1 MRWWMAIIVLF
12 CASAVAM
19 EPNLLSNGGLDGD
32 ADKDGVADGW
42 VAEVHRAEGGEG
54 SFALDPQEKVQ
65 GVASQ
70 RIAHTS
76 AKGWVRLSQEGIPA
90 QPNTRYL
97 FRCWV
102 KANCRFLLI
111 VYAFRPDGSYETF
124 LIAEGNGTQGNQW
137 QLFSGVV
144 RTPPDASRFKV
155 SLVTDS
161 QGEAWFDGAELI
173 PLERPPYTF
182 VTITNSAPTLDGDL
196 SETCWQNAEPLTPF
210 LELGTGKV
218 AEPATVAKVVAT
230 PTHLFVA
237 FRCDEP
243 TPQAMR
249 LRTPESGEPAFTDDC
264 VEVYL
269 DPLHRHDGFW
279 QFVVTPKGN
288 RWAQQVA
295 PSRSAQVWWLL
306 PRPIQRI
313 LMDGWQAATKISGDH
328 WTAEIAIPFSLLGI
342 RPQTGT
348 IVGINL
354 CRSRKTGQEQNS
366 AFAYF
371 AEKSFQRPEK
381 FPHLVFEERAFYREV
396 GKFPAVGS
404 ERAAP
409 LAKLVPK
416 PQRFIVH
423 RGAMTLT
430 PFVTIVLSP
439 NTSALERTAAELLTD
454 TLRRMG
460 LQGTLTHRITAIP
473 APRPLTGSQASIPIF
488 LMTFDRLPVNLQTD
502 LPMGKLRTFFQQRGE
517 EAYAIFV
524 GARSERRGTRKALA
538 HFSPY
543 MPSILII
550 GSSPRGVFNG
560 AQTLR
565 QLLSFASPRSQAP
578 FTLPACEIWDYPDL
592 KLRGWHFVAPL
603 RHELPFAEKLL
614 DWLALMK
621 FNTLVIEVDDR
632 FPYERHPEI
641 AHPQAMTKEQWR
653 RFLAK
658 ARQLGFEVIPQVQ
671 TFGHFGYVLNKP
683 AYRHLS
689 EQSEPHPRW
698 GFFAYCPSNPE
709 TYRLVFDLF
718 DEVLEVF
725 QPKWFHIG
733 HDEITFVPIG
743 VCERCKATGK
753 TAWQLLADDIRRLY
767 EHLKAKGIERVA
779 MWCDQLHPD
788 RTGGYAP
795 YFTHFAADL
804 IPQDIVQF
812 CWHYDARQTFPWLT
826 CLKDKGFDVVACGWY
841 HAQNVWRFAAESFD
855 RRALGYCGTTWYG
868 VTGFATEVDLMT
880 AVVLT
885 AENTWSVDIP
895 PIERTQHPTNLAQ
908 DLWALVGERPRW
920 AEGVKGFQCVDLLP
934 FVNASLSQL
943 GASALLRVDE
953 PDVLKAGSLSLNGEG
968 VPFRLMGA
976 AGCFL
981 AVALASDATPH
992 ETAPD
997 LTVLPIKT
1005 KAKALY
1011 LLLVTTPRPV
1021 HTEDLYARGR
1031 TDPKRVAT
1039 LLIRYADGSEVR
1051 EELRYRRNLTEWN
1064 DRLGCSH
1071 ARLVWQGKTTQG
1083 DLFTLCA
1090 FEWRNPKPH
1099 MPIAFVA
1106 LISASSSVQPCL
1118 LGITIGN

>member
-1 MRWWMAIIVLF
+1 MN
-12 CASAVAM
+12 SHAM
-19 EPNLLSNGGLDGD
+19 GG
-32 ADKDGVADGW
+32 K
-42 VAEVHRAEGGEG
+42 
-54 SFALDPQEKVQ
+54 
-65 GVASQ
+65 
-70 RIAHTS
+70 
-76 AKGWVRLSQEGIPA
+76 
-90 QPNTRYL
+90 
-97 FRCWV
+97 
-102 KANCRFLLI
+102 
-111 VYAFRPDGSYETF
+111 
-124 LIAEGNGTQGNQW
+124 
-137 QLFSGVV
+137 
-144 RTPPDASRFKV
+144 
-155 SLVTDS
+155 LV
-161 QGEAWFDGAELI
+161 GHE
-173 PLERPPYTF
+173 
-182 VTITNSAPTLDGDL
+182 
-196 SETCWQNAEPLTPF
+196 
-210 LELGTGKV
+210 
-218 AEPATVAKVVAT
+218 
-230 PTHLFVA
+230 
-237 FRCDEP
+237 
-243 TPQAMR
+243 
-249 LRTPESGEPAFTDDC
+249 
-264 VEVYL
+264 
-269 DPLHRHDGFW
+269 
-279 QFVVTPKGN
+279 
-288 RWAQQVA
+288 
-295 PSRSAQVWWLL
+295 
-306 PRPIQRI
+306 
-313 LMDGWQAATKISGDH
+313 
-328 WTAEIAIPFSLLGI
+328 
-342 RPQTGT
+342 
-348 IVGINL
+348 
-354 CRSRKTGQEQNS
+354 KTGQEQNS

-381 FPHLVFEERAFYREV
+381 FPHLVFEEAAVYREV
-396 GKFPAVGS
+396 GKFPTVGS

-416 PQRFIVH
+416 PQRFIAH
-423 RGAMTLT
+423 RGAVTLT
-430 PFVTIVLSP
+430 PSVTIVLSP
-439 NTSALERTAAELLTD
+439 NASALERTAAELLTD

-460 LQGTLTHRITAIP
+460 LQGTLTHRITAIL
-473 APRPLTGSQASIPIF
+473 APRPLTGSQALIPIF

-502 LPMGKLRTFFQQRGE
+502 LPMGKLRNFFRQRGE

-524 GARSERRGTRKALA
+524 GTRSERRGTRKALA
-538 HFSPY
+538 HFSSY

-560 AQTLR
+560 VQTLR
-565 QLLSFASPRSQAP
+565 QLLFFASPRPQVP

-621 FNTLVIEVDDR
+621 FNTLVVEVDDR

-683 AYRHLS
+683 SYRHLS

-795 YFTHFAADL
+795 YFTHSAADL
-804 IPQDIVQF
+804 ISKDIVQF

-826 CLKDKGFDVVACGWY
+826 RLKDKGFEVVACGWY

-880 AVVLT
+880 AVVLP

-895 PIERTQHPTNLAQ
+895 PIERTQHPTDLAQ

-934 FVNASLSQL
+934 FLNASLSQL

-953 PDVLKAGSLSLNGEG
+953 PVVLKAGSLSLIGDG

-992 ETAPD
+992 EIAPD
-997 LTVLPIKT
+997 LIAVPVKA

-1021 HTEDLYARGR
+1021 RTEDLYARGR
-1031 TDPKRVAT
+1031 TDPKKVAT
-1039 LLIRYADGSEVR
+1039 LLLRYADGSEVR
-1051 EELRYRRNLTEWN
+1051 EELRYRRDLTEWN

-1090 FEWRNPKPH
+1090 FEWRNPRPH

-1106 LISASSSVQPCL
+1106 LISASSPVQPCL